1 MPAGDAEIPTAT
13 TAAAKLRMKLR
24 RVIL

>member
-1 MPAGDAEIPTAT
+1 MPASDAEIPTAT